1 MKELIPIQLA
11 SIENQTVNTVSARD
25 LHAFL
30 EVGKDFSAWIK
41 AQIDRARLVENR
53 DFIKLTQKGELS
65 ATGQIRIEYYLT
77 IEAAK
82 HIGMMSGTEKGF
94 QVRDYFIECERI
106 ARAKAADPMELLND
120 PAAMRGLLLTYTEKV
135 LALEEEKRQLAPKA
149 EALDRIAFA
158 EGLHCITDTAKQ
170 LQLRPKEL
178 FALMSAE
185 RWIYRRPGG
194 RGWVAYQDKI
204 QQGLLTHKV
213 TTVTDQYTGH
223 ERIIEHVLVTPK
235 GLTKLA
241 SKFQQ
246 PGGPANEQFC

>member
-30 EVGKDFSAWIK
+30 EVGTAFKDWIV
-41 AQIDRARLVENR
+41 R
-53 DFIKLTQKGELS
+53 
-65 ATGQIRIEYYLT
+65 RIEEYGFIDGQDFCSFLSESSGGRPAREYAITLGM
-77 IEAAK
+77 AK
-82 HIGMMSGTEKGF
+82 ELAMVERNDKGK
-94 QVRDYFIECERI
+94 QARQYFIECERI
-106 ARAKAADPMELLND
+106 ARERTADPMTYLND

-241 SKFQQ
+241 GKFQQ
-246 PGGPANEQFC
+246 PGGPGNEQFC